1 VLTGLHAVH
10 VICGLVANA
19 WILAGAA
26 RVGDRMT
33 AGRMRAVSLYWV
45 FVDAVWFIIFFLMYL
60 S

>member
-1 VLTGLHAVH
+1 
-10 VICGLVANA
+10 
-19 WILAGAA
+19 
-26 RVGDRMT
+26 MT